1 MGKGPYTDDKYQF
14 KFNFI
19 NKIPPGVTLVS
30 KNVFTGEVK
39 HVQAGDKGISKV
51 TKAVFANWFPWIQ
64 TKYVSSLSKTIDYKE
79 FGYVTSDRVTL
90 MVDIACEV
98 RIVDAAKFE
107 FESATIS
114 EQLKTTINDVV
125 RKVMISHSVSDVLNK
140 NFDLYS
146 LIKPKLDDFKN
157 KYGLEIRSV
166 ELQNIK
172 LPDGVKKSYEQKLTT
187 KADVE
192 RIRRIGQANAEA
204 ERFSLENKKISDEL
218 DVAKKS
224 KEAEIDVA
232 KKAGESKV
240 ELDQLQRLMEI
251 IKGCSKEDLELLAK
265 IAPAMLVDN
274 GRHLF
279 VQGQAVDA
287 STKDSSSSKSK

>member
-146 LIKPKLDDFKN
+146 LIKPKLDNFKN

-187 KADVE
+187 DADVE

-204 ERFSLENKKISDEL
+204 ERFSLENKKISNEL

-224 KEAEIDVA
+224 KEAEIDVT

-287 STKDSSSSKSK
+287 SAKDSSSPKSK

>member
-107 FESATIS
+107 FVSATIS

-187 KADVE
+187 DADVE

-218 DVAKKS
+218 
-224 KEAEIDVA
+224 DVA

-279 VQGQAVDA
+279 VQGQGVEVPA
-287 STKDSSSSKSK
+287 KDSSSPKSK

>member
-107 FESATIS
+107 FVSATIS

-187 KADVE
+187 DADVE

-240 ELDQLQRLMEI
+240 ELDQLHRLMEI

-279 VQGQAVDA
+279 VQGQGVEVPA
-287 STKDSSSSKSK
+287 KDSSSPKSK

>member
-187 KADVE
+187 DADVE

-204 ERFSLENKKISDEL
+204 ERFSLENRKISNEL
-218 DVAKKS
+218 DVAKKL
-224 KEAEIDVA
+224 V
-232 KKAGESKV
+232 KV
-240 ELDQLQRLMEI
+240 KLNWI
-251 IKGCSKEDLELLAK
+251 NYKDLWKLLKVVVRK
-265 IAPAMLVDN
+265 I
-274 GRHLF
+274 
-279 VQGQAVDA
+279 
-287 STKDSSSSKSK
+287 

>member
-187 KADVE
+187 KADAD
-192 RIRRIGQANAEA
+192 RIREIGEA
-204 ERFSLENKKISDEL
+204 TAYAKKLDTDVDINKKRMESGI
-218 DVAKKS
+218 
-224 KEAEIDVA
+224 EI
-232 KKAGESKV
+232 E
-240 ELDQLQRLMEI
+240 QLQRLMEI
-251 IKGCSKEDLELLAK
+251 VKDCSKEDLELLAK

-279 VQGQAVDA
+279 VQGQGAEVSA
-287 STKDSSSSKSK
+287 KDSSSPKSK

>member
-1 MGKGPYTDDKYQF
+1 MWKGPYADDKYQF

-51 TKAVFANWFPWIQ
+51 TKAVFATWFPWIQ
-64 TKYVSSLSKTIDYKE
+64 TKYVSSLAKTIDYKE

-107 FESATIS
+107 FVSATIS

-172 LPDGVKKSYEQKLTT
+172 LPDGVKKSYEQRLTT
-187 KADVE
+187 DADVE
-192 RIRRIGQANAEA
+192 RIRRVGKANAEA
-204 ERFSLENKKISDEL
+204 QSAMNAVDID
-218 DVAKKS
+218 KKS

-240 ELDQLQRLMEI
+240 ELEQLQRLMEI

-287 STKDSSSSKSK
+287 PARDSSSPKSK

>member
-1 MGKGPYTDDKYQF
+1 MGKGPYADDKYQF

-64 TKYVSSLSKTIDYKE
+64 TKYVSSLAKTIDYKE

-107 FESATIS
+107 FVSATIS

-146 LIKPKLDDFKN
+146 LIKPRLDNFKN

-172 LPDGVKKSYEQKLTT
+172 LPDGVKKSYEQRLTT
-187 KADVE
+187 DADVE

-204 ERFSLENKKISDEL
+204 QSAMNAVDID
-218 DVAKKS
+218 KKS
-224 KEAEIDVA
+224 READIDVA

-240 ELDQLQRLMEI
+240 ELDQLQRLLEI
-251 IKGCSKEDLELLAK
+251 IKGCSKEEKETLLTMYPVLAK
-265 IAPAMLVDN
+265 NAEHIFLHDSDN
-274 GRHLF
+274 IRI
-279 VQGQAVDA
+279 
-287 STKDSSSSKSK
+287 KK

>member
-187 KADVE
+187 DADVE

-204 ERFSLENKKISDEL
+204 ERFSLENRKISNEL
-218 DVAKKS
+218 
-224 KEAEIDVA
+224 DVA

-279 VQGQAVDA
+279 VQGQGVELPA
-287 STKDSSSSKSK
+287 KDTSSPKSK

>member
-1 MGKGPYTDDKYQF
+1 MGKGPYADDKYQF

-51 TKAVFANWFPWIQ
+51 TKAVFATWFPWIQ
-64 TKYVSSLSKTIDYKE
+64 TKYVSSLAKTIDYKE

-146 LIKPKLDDFKN
+146 LIKPRLDNFKN

-187 KADVE
+187 KADAD
-192 RIRRIGQANAEA
+192 RIREIGEA
-204 ERFSLENKKISDEL
+204 TAYAKKLDTDVDINKKRMESGI
-218 DVAKKS
+218 
-224 KEAEIDVA
+224 EI
-232 KKAGESKV
+232 E
-240 ELDQLQRLMEI
+240 QLQRLMEI
-251 IKGCSKEDLELLAK
+251 VKDCSKEDLELLAK

-287 STKDSSSSKSK
+287 SAKDTSSPKSK

>member
-187 KADVE
+187 DADVE

-287 STKDSSSSKSK
+287 PARDSSSPKSK

>member
-1 MGKGPYTDDKYQF
+1 MGKGPYADDKYQF

-51 TKAVFANWFPWIQ
+51 TKAVFATWFPWIQ

-114 EQLKTTINDVV
+114 EQLKTTINDAV
-125 RKVMISHSVSDVLNK
+125 REVMISHSVSDVLNK
-140 NFDLYS
+140 NFGLYS
-146 LIKPKLDDFKN
+146 LIKPKLDNFKN

-187 KADVE
+187 DADVE

-204 ERFSLENKKISDEL
+204 QSAMNAVDID
-218 DVAKKS
+218 KKS
-224 KEAEIDVA
+224 READIDVA

-287 STKDSSSSKSK
+287 SAKDSSSPKSK

>member
-146 LIKPKLDDFKN
+146 LIKPRLDNFKN

-187 KADVE
+187 DADVE

-218 DVAKKS
+218 DVAKK
-224 KEAEIDVA
+224 
-232 KKAGESKV
+232 AGESKV

-251 IKGCSKEDLELLAK
+251 IKSCSKEDLELLAK

-287 STKDSSSSKSK
+287 STKDSSSPKSK

>member
-187 KADVE
+187 DADVE

-218 DVAKKS
+218 DVAKK
-224 KEAEIDVA
+224 
-232 KKAGESKV
+232 AGESKV

-251 IKGCSKEDLELLAK
+251 IKSCSKEDLELLAK

-287 STKDSSSSKSK
+287 STKDSSSPKSK

>member
-1 MGKGPYTDDKYQF
+1 MGKGPYADDKYQF

-51 TKAVFANWFPWIQ
+51 TKAVFATWFPWIQ
-64 TKYVSSLSKTIDYKE
+64 TKYVSSLAKTIDYKE

-187 KADVE
+187 KADAD
-192 RIRRIGQANAEA
+192 RIREIGEA
-204 ERFSLENKKISDEL
+204 TAYAKKLDTDVDINKKRMESGI
-218 DVAKKS
+218 
-224 KEAEIDVA
+224 EI
-232 KKAGESKV
+232 E
-240 ELDQLQRLMEI
+240 QLQRLMEI
-251 IKGCSKEDLELLAK
+251 VKDCSKEDLELLAK

-287 STKDSSSSKSK
+287 PARDSSSPKSK

>member
-107 FESATIS
+107 FVSATIS

-187 KADVE
+187 DADVE

-279 VQGQAVDA
+279 VQGQGVEVPAR
-287 STKDSSSSKSK
+287 DSSSPKSK

>member
-187 KADVE
+187 DADVE

-279 VQGQAVDA
+279 VQGQGVEVPAR
-287 STKDSSSSKSK
+287 DSSSPKSK

>member
-1 MGKGPYTDDKYQF
+1 MGKGPYADDKYQF

-51 TKAVFANWFPWIQ
+51 TKAVFATWFPWIQ
-64 TKYVSSLSKTIDYKE
+64 TKYVSSLAKTIDYKE

-107 FESATIS
+107 FVSATIS

-172 LPDGVKKSYEQKLTT
+172 LPDGVKKSYEQRLTT
-187 KADVE
+187 DADVE
-192 RIRRIGQANAEA
+192 RIRRVGKANAEA
-204 ERFSLENKKISDEL
+204 QSAMNAVDID
-218 DVAKKS
+218 KKS

-279 VQGQAVDA
+279 VQGQGVEVPA
-287 STKDSSSSKSK
+287 KDSSSPKSK

>member
-1 MGKGPYTDDKYQF
+1 MGKGPYSDDKYQF

-107 FESATIS
+107 FVSATIS

-157 KYGLEIRSV
+157 KYGREIRSV

-187 KADVE
+187 DADVE

-279 VQGQAVDA
+279 VQGQGVEVPA
-287 STKDSSSSKSK
+287 KDSSSPKSK

>member
-1 MGKGPYTDDKYQF
+1 M
-14 KFNFI
+14 
-19 NKIPPGVTLVS
+19 
-30 KNVFTGEVK
+30 
-39 HVQAGDKGISKV
+39 
-51 TKAVFANWFPWIQ
+51 TKAVFATWFPWIQ
-64 TKYVSSLSKTIDYKE
+64 TKYVSSLAKTIDYKE

-107 FESATIS
+107 FVSATIS

-146 LIKPKLDDFKN
+146 LIKPRLDNFKN

-172 LPDGVKKSYEQKLTT
+172 LPDGVKKSYEQRLTT
-187 KADVE
+187 DADVE
-192 RIRRIGQANAEA
+192 RIRRVGKANAEA
-204 ERFSLENKKISDEL
+204 QSAMNAVDID
-218 DVAKKS
+218 KKS

-251 IKGCSKEDLELLAK
+251 IKGCSKEEKETLLTMYPVLAK
-265 IAPAMLVDN
+265 NAEHIFLHDSDN
-274 GRHLF
+274 IRI
-279 VQGQAVDA
+279 
-287 STKDSSSSKSK
+287 KK

>member
-146 LIKPKLDDFKN
+146 LIKPRLDNFKN

-172 LPDGVKKSYEQKLTT
+172 LPSGVKKSYEQRLTI
-187 KADVE
+187 DVDAE
-192 RIRRIGQANAEA
+192 RIREIGKATAYVKKLDTDVDIDKKRAE
-204 ERFSLENKKISDEL
+204 SGI
-218 DVAKKS
+218 
-224 KEAEIDVA
+224 EI
-232 KKAGESKV
+232 E
-240 ELDQLQRLMEI
+240 QLQRLMEI

-287 STKDSSSSKSK
+287 PARDSSSPKSK

>member
-107 FESATIS
+107 FVSATIS

-146 LIKPKLDDFKN
+146 LIKPRLDNFKN

-172 LPDGVKKSYEQKLTT
+172 LPDGVKKSYEQRLTT
-187 KADVE
+187 DADVE
-192 RIRRIGQANAEA
+192 RIRRVGKANAEA
-204 ERFSLENKKISDEL
+204 QSAMNAVDID
-218 DVAKKS
+218 KKS

-279 VQGQAVDA
+279 VQGQGAEVPA
-287 STKDSSSSKSK
+287 KDSSSPKSK

>member
-146 LIKPKLDDFKN
+146 LIKPRLDNFKN

-187 KADVE
+187 KADAD
-192 RIRRIGQANAEA
+192 RIREIGEA
-204 ERFSLENKKISDEL
+204 TAYAKKLDTDVDINKKRMESGI
-218 DVAKKS
+218 
-224 KEAEIDVA
+224 EI
-232 KKAGESKV
+232 E
-240 ELDQLQRLMEI
+240 QLQRLMEI
-251 IKGCSKEDLELLAK
+251 VKDCSKEDLELLAK

-287 STKDSSSSKSK
+287 SAKDTSSPKSK

>member
-1 MGKGPYTDDKYQF
+1 MGKGPYADDKYQF

-64 TKYVSSLSKTIDYKE
+64 TKYVSSLAKTIDYKE

-107 FESATIS
+107 FVSATIS

-187 KADVE
+187 DADVE
-192 RIRRIGQANAEA
+192 RIRRVGKANAEA
-204 ERFSLENKKISDEL
+204 QSAMNAVDID
-218 DVAKKS
+218 KKS

-279 VQGQAVDA
+279 VQGQGAEVPA
-287 STKDSSSSKSK
+287 KDSSSPKSK

>member
-187 KADVE
+187 DADVE

-204 ERFSLENKKISDEL
+204 ERFSLENRKISNEL
-218 DVAKKS
+218 
-224 KEAEIDVA
+224 DVA

-279 VQGQAVDA
+279 VQGQGVELPA
-287 STKDSSSSKSK
+287 KDSSSPKSK

>member
-107 FESATIS
+107 FVSATIS

-187 KADVE
+187 DADVE

-240 ELDQLQRLMEI
+240 ELDQLQRLLEI

>member
-107 FESATIS
+107 FVSATIS

-172 LPDGVKKSYEQKLTT
+172 LPDGVKKSYEQRLTT
-187 KADVE
+187 DADVE

-279 VQGQAVDA
+279 VQGQGVEVPAR
-287 STKDSSSSKSK
+287 DSSSPKSK

>member
-107 FESATIS
+107 FVSATIS

-187 KADVE
+187 DADVE
-192 RIRRIGQANAEA
+192 RIRRIGKANAEA
-204 ERFSLENKKISDEL
+204 ERFSLENRKISNEL
-218 DVAKKS
+218 
-224 KEAEIDVA
+224 DVA

-287 STKDSSSSKSK
+287 STKDSSSPKSK

>member
-172 LPDGVKKSYEQKLTT
+172 LPDGVKKSYEKRLTI
-187 KADVE
+187 DVDAE

-218 DVAKKS
+218 DVAKK
-224 KEAEIDVA
+224 
-232 KKAGESKV
+232 AGESKV

-251 IKGCSKEDLELLAK
+251 IKGCSKEEKETLLTMYPVLAK
-265 IAPAMLVDN
+265 NAEHIFLHDSDN
-274 GRHLF
+274 IRI
-279 VQGQAVDA
+279 
-287 STKDSSSSKSK
+287 KK

>member
-187 KADVE
+187 KADAD
-192 RIRRIGQANAEA
+192 RIREIGEA
-204 ERFSLENKKISDEL
+204 TAYAKKLDTDVDINKKRMESGI
-218 DVAKKS
+218 
-224 KEAEIDVA
+224 EI
-232 KKAGESKV
+232 E
-240 ELDQLQRLMEI
+240 QLQRLMEI
-251 IKGCSKEDLELLAK
+251 VKDCSKEDLELLAK

-279 VQGQAVDA
+279 VQGQGAEV
-287 STKDSSSSKSK
+287 STKDSSSPKSK

>member
-107 FESATIS
+107 FVSATIS

-172 LPDGVKKSYEQKLTT
+172 LPDGVKKSYEQRLTT
-187 KADVE
+187 DADVE

-204 ERFSLENKKISDEL
+204 ERFSLENKKISNEL
-218 DVAKKS
+218 
-224 KEAEIDVA
+224 DVA

-279 VQGQAVDA
+279 VQGQGVEVPA
-287 STKDSSSSKSK
+287 KDSSSPKSK

>member
-146 LIKPKLDDFKN
+146 LIKPKLDNFKN

-187 KADVE
+187 KADAD
-192 RIRRIGQANAEA
+192 RIREIGEA
-204 ERFSLENKKISDEL
+204 TAYAKKLDTDVDINKKRMESGI
-218 DVAKKS
+218 
-224 KEAEIDVA
+224 EI
-232 KKAGESKV
+232 E
-240 ELDQLQRLMEI
+240 QLQRLMEI
-251 IKGCSKEDLELLAK
+251 VKDCSKEDLELLAK

-287 STKDSSSSKSK
+287 SAKDTSSPKSK

>member
-187 KADVE
+187 DADVE

-204 ERFSLENKKISDEL
+204 ERFSLENRKISNEL
-218 DVAKKS
+218 
-224 KEAEIDVA
+224 DVA

-287 STKDSSSSKSK
+287 SAKDSSSPKSK

>member
-187 KADVE
+187 KADAD
-192 RIRRIGQANAEA
+192 RIREIGEA
-204 ERFSLENKKISDEL
+204 TAYAKKLDTDVDINKKRMESGI
-218 DVAKKS
+218 
-224 KEAEIDVA
+224 EI
-232 KKAGESKV
+232 E
-240 ELDQLQRLMEI
+240 QLQRLMEI
-251 IKGCSKEDLELLAK
+251 VKDCSKEDLELLAK

-287 STKDSSSSKSK
+287 SAKDSSSPKSK

>member
-1 MGKGPYTDDKYQF
+1 MGKGPYADDKYQF

-114 EQLKTTINDVV
+114 EQLKTTINDAV
-125 RKVMISHSVSDVLNK
+125 REVMISHSVSDVLNK
-140 NFDLYS
+140 NFGLYS
-146 LIKPKLDDFKN
+146 LIKPKLDNFKN

-187 KADVE
+187 DADVE

-204 ERFSLENKKISDEL
+204 QSAMNAVDID
-218 DVAKKS
+218 KKS
-224 KEAEIDVA
+224 READIDVA

-287 STKDSSSSKSK
+287 SAKDSSSPKSK

>member
-1 MGKGPYTDDKYQF
+1 MGKGPYADDKYQF

-172 LPDGVKKSYEQKLTT
+172 LPDGVKKSYEKRLTT
-187 KADVE
+187 DADVE

-204 ERFSLENKKISDEL
+204 QSAMNAVDID
-218 DVAKKS
+218 KKS
-224 KEAEIDVA
+224 READIDVA

-240 ELDQLQRLMEI
+240 ELDQLQRLLEI
-251 IKGCSKEDLELLAK
+251 IKGCSKEEKETLLTMYPVLAK
-265 IAPAMLVDN
+265 NAEHIFLHDSDN
-274 GRHLF
+274 IRI
-279 VQGQAVDA
+279 
-287 STKDSSSSKSK
+287 KK

>member
-107 FESATIS
+107 FVSATIS

-187 KADVE
+187 DADVE

-279 VQGQAVDA
+279 VQGQGVEVPA
-287 STKDSSSSKSK
+287 KDSSSPKSK

>member
-1 MGKGPYTDDKYQF
+1 MGKGPYADDKYQF

-51 TKAVFANWFPWIQ
+51 TKAVFATWFPWIQ
-64 TKYVSSLSKTIDYKE
+64 TKYVSSLAKTIDYKE

-107 FESATIS
+107 FVSATIS

-146 LIKPKLDDFKN
+146 LIKPRLDNFKN

-172 LPDGVKKSYEQKLTT
+172 LPDGVKKSYEQRLTT
-187 KADVE
+187 DADVE
-192 RIRRIGQANAEA
+192 RIRRVGKANAEA
-204 ERFSLENKKISDEL
+204 QSAMNAVDID
-218 DVAKKS
+218 KKS

-240 ELDQLQRLMEI
+240 ELEQLQRLMEI

-287 STKDSSSSKSK
+287 PARDSSSPKSK

>member
-146 LIKPKLDDFKN
+146 LIKPKLDNFKN

-187 KADVE
+187 KADAD
-192 RIRRIGQANAEA
+192 RIREIGEA
-204 ERFSLENKKISDEL
+204 TAYAKKLDTDVDINKKRMESGI
-218 DVAKKS
+218 
-224 KEAEIDVA
+224 EI
-232 KKAGESKV
+232 E
-240 ELDQLQRLMEI
+240 QLQRLMEI
-251 IKGCSKEDLELLAK
+251 VKDCSKEDLELLAK

-279 VQGQAVDA
+279 VQGQGAEVSA
-287 STKDSSSSKSK
+287 KDSSSPKSK